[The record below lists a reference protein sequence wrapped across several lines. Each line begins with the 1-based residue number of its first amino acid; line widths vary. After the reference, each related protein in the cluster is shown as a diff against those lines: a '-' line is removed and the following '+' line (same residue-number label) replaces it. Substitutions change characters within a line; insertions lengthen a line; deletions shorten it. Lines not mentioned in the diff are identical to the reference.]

1 MVIHRKNGEVLEA
14 NLINGELVTLK
25 QFKNNSAPHSK
36 CAFFKMTP
44 GKVECTFP
52 KDLTKKCQIQK
63 GTYNGWDTTEYV
75 KTYIGIEDSI
85 AKQNT

>member
-44 GKVECTFP
+44 DKVECTFP
-52 KDLTKKCQIQK
+52 KDLIKKCQIQK
-63 GTYNGWDTTEYV
+63 GVHNGWDTIEYV
-75 KTYIGIEDSI
+75 RTYIGVEDSI